1 MKKRTIMSKDL
12 KVRKHN
18 MRFLDKRLM
27 ALVAVLGLSSSTM
40 AQDADKVAADAL
52 NNKPAAVNPDKV
64 KKIDEILR
72 QQSELE
78 GDGLILEAG
87 ELLKFSR
94 FEEAAEKF
102 AEAIGKYQRVSK
114 SEASI
119 LKKVSEAEKQQSRA
133 LRLFADQLV
142 VEAVQNADENSLTAF
157 DKAIGKLQQAKKLD
171 GSRVAEIDAQVKA
184 IEEKIAVFEHNDKV
198 GAVRLERE
206 FKYDE
211 QRGSIANG
219 ILFERAKILYSNRR
233 FIQAKTALE
242 QILTNQ
248 PFNQQAV
255 NLLQRTNRKL
265 FEAGRMRRNM
275 QYQEYLDEVEWKW
288 SDPINAYRTEAVLKS
303 DVKSVDQDKI
313 LGGIYKKLQIV
324 IPKVRFEDRDLDFV
338 VDFIKRTTRDLDE
351 EGEGLNVIVSVND
364 AGGNDPAVDAP
375 VDDGLGDALD
385 APLDDPAAEAPV
397 AGGGGR
403 LINLDAD
410 DIPVGEVIKYICDQ
424 LNLKY
429 KVEEFAV
436 IIGDNEKFQQL
447 ETNFYT
453 ISAGLLEIVQTRTA
467 EGLGGGADA
476 GGGLDGLAVGGGD
489 DGSPNFQG
497 YFQQLGISFPPG
509 AKIKFVQ
516 GAMRLVVTNTP
527 ENHTKLEEI
536 LRQIGIETPQIS
548 IESKFIEV
556 NNTDIEELGI
566 EWTVGRPNHLGA
578 SQPNGINHQTLV
590 GDPTVATAV
599 NPNIGNADLSNGI
612 RDITVLGATGATGPV
627 QAGVNLIMGDYIFQG
642 LIRALEQESSNDVL
656 SAPQVTAVSGKT
668 AVIRIVEERY
678 FPESWETPDISP
690 AFILG
695 SSPQFG
701 EPRDIGI
708 VFEVTPQVEP
718 DGYTISLDLKPQVL
732 EFVRFDTSYDS
743 TIDTNDATLPAFGG
757 FGAGIIPVIYQM
769 PILSARTLETRVT
782 IWDGET
788 IMLGGL
794 IREKVTAVDD
804 KVPYLSDIP
813 FVGRLF
819 RNKGQ
824 QSEKQNLLVFVSA
837 RLIDPAGLPKKPN
850 NNKGLP
856 DFKRL

>member
-1 MKKRTIMSKDL
+1 
-12 KVRKHN
+12 

-27 ALVAVLGLSSSTM
+27 ALVVALGLSSSAM
-40 AQDADKVAADAL
+40 AQDANKVAEDAL
-52 NNKPAAVNPDKV
+52 KNKPVAVNPEKL
-64 KKIDEILR
+64 KNIDEILR

-114 SEASI
+114 SEAAVLVKI
-119 LKKVSEAEKQQSRA
+119 TQAEQQQSRA
-133 LRLFADQLV
+133 LRLFADKLV
-142 VEAVQNADENSLTAF
+142 GEAVENADENSLTAF

-171 GSRVAEIDAQVKA
+171 SARTAEIDTQIKV

-198 GAVRLERE
+198 GEVRLERE
-206 FKYDE
+206 FKFDE

-219 ILFERAKILYSNRR
+219 ILFERAKILYANRR

-248 PFNQQAV
+248 PFNQHAV

-288 SDPINAYRTEAVLKS
+288 SDPINSYRTEAVIKA
-303 DVKSVDQDKI
+303 DVKSVDQNKI
-313 LGGIYKKLQIV
+313 LGGIYRKLQIV

-338 VDFIKRTTRDLDE
+338 VDFIKRTTRDLDD

-364 AGGNDPAVDAP
+364 AGANDPAVDAP

-385 APLDDPAAEAPV
+385 APLEDPGGEVPV
-397 AGGGGR
+397 AAGGGK

-453 ISAGLLEIVQTRTA
+453 ISAGLLEIVQTKTA
-467 EGLGGGADA
+467 EGLGGAADA
-476 GGGLDGLAVGGGD
+476 GGGLGGLGGGGD

-527 ENHTKLEEI
+527 GNHTKLEEI

-556 NNTDIEELGI
+556 NNIDTEELGI
-566 EWTVGRPNHLGA
+566 EWTVGRPNILGGA
-578 SQPNGINHQTLV
+578 QPNGINHQTLV
-590 GDPTVATAV
+590 GDPTVATTT
-599 NPNIGNADLSNGI
+599 NPNIGSADLSNGI
-612 RDITVLGATGATGPV
+612 RDVTVLTSTGAAGPV

-794 IREKVTAVDD
+794 IREKVIAVDD

-850 NNKGLP
+850 GNKGLP